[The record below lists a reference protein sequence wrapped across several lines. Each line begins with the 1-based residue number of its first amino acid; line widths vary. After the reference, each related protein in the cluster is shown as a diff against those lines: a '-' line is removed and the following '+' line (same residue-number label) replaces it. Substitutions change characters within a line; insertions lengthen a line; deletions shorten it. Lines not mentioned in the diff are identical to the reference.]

1 MAKKRKTRPSTESA
15 NEDTLAV
22 EVGRI
27 AKLLS
32 LFLLKDIGDE
42 SDKIARLNGVGFSA
56 QEIAK
61 LLGKTENN
69 VRAQISQAK
78 AKLGK

>member
-1 MAKKRKTRPSTESA
+1 MAKKRKPSAEPASK
-15 NEDTLAV
+15 ETLAV

-32 LFLLKDIGDE
+32 LFLLKDIADE
-42 SDKIARLNGVGFSA
+42 SDKIARLNGVGFSV

-78 AKLGK
+78 GKMGK